1 MCSGLSHLR
10 HADMTLTHALKQK
23 HRQVHIYATANPNSA
38 AMGNRWLGGGFFEP
52 GTWPRAALGSCQLGG
67 RTWNRQGP
75 SNYCSWE
82 QTPHTRLQRG
92 LGGAKTADIAN
103 VFKSRRG
110 KGRPGLSFFHGFLVR
125 QIVRLRCP
133 DMTRGPH
140 HTTCI
145 TALWPFQDQDPVT
158 VTPLASLILKGA
170 RCCGRGLSKIFGR
183 WVFKPRGRSSS

>member
-1 MCSGLSHLR
+1 
-10 HADMTLTHALKQK
+10 MTLTHALKQK
-23 HRQVHIYATANPNSA
+23 HRQVHHYAIANPNSA

-52 GTWPRAALGSCQLGG
+52 VTWPRAALGSCQLGG

-125 QIVRLRCP
+125 QITSVKVSGHDERPTSHDVHNRTLAVSRSRP
-133 DMTRGPH
+133 GDRDTSRQSDLERGPM
-140 HTTCI
+140 
-145 TALWPFQDQDPVT
+145 LWPRAFQNLRAVGVQAPGT
-158 VTPLASLILKGA
+158 
-170 RCCGRGLSKIFGR
+170 
-183 WVFKPRGRSSS
+183 FK